1 MPNSG
6 DMMSIFGR
14 VAFVAIFCAASALQ
28 AQDQAKQTL
37 TLDFA
42 PPDIEVQPIC
52 LARASDADL
61 TKFWGAWDGITL
73 PDRDPSL
80 ITRDLRRLNEMDA
93 VGWDPTIQKAI
104 LALAKGDY
112 KFTPDDVLLA
122 QINQMLA
129 LGQFNALAESALVSK
144 LLANSASAS
153 SRIQFVLS
161 GLLNEGIGI
170 ERDPT
175 RGAEL
180 LVSAGYGGNAD
191 ALLALTRL
199 SMAGTAPADW
209 DITPD
214 LAVNMAFGAL
224 VGQMD
229 PLICDRIAR
238 IAREYT
244 EGTVVTRDDVM
255 AMRWYRFAAD
265 LGDPISAWRVVEYHL
280 QSELVTKDN
289 AVLMTY
295 LQKAANG
302 GLPYA
307 MVTLGRI
314 LEAGALT
321 AKDIPAAENL
331 YKRAAALGDR
341 DALLRLSAFL
351 EARLNTQPELRAAFV
366 DTLQRLSFLP
376 NAPGWAFGKQA
387 TLILQDQ
394 GRWKGQAASRP
405 LLLEAAKRQDPV
417 AIRALAQTDLGL
429 AHTEA
434 QFYAALDPLIQMMPN
449 FGDVSAVTEVQ
460 QAFMC
465 KAPTSPKRQ
474 EVAYWRNIEAAV
486 GSSSLEITPTQLA
499 SLNAEADPLAMA
511 TLQAQALS
519 GRAASLATLLAL
531 LRDKEASATSL
542 WADYA
547 ANFPGV
553 STAFA
558 NLELSRAK
566 TPAQR
571 DAALAYFRTAVEL
584 GEAGAALKLAAALLQ
599 DPDFSHRSEALAL
612 LEPLAA
618 QGIGEAMDL
627 LQIADPVAHPTPAA
641 VYAKYAQAIDARGDF
656 GALLLAMPFLAD
668 AAQRE
673 IYRARATEAMNCTFT
688 EAILF
693 ANVWGEVGDQPET
706 RRWISIAAELAGQ
719 DAWQMIVLGDTQRA
733 HLGAEGLETAIA
745 LYEQSNAKGSKTA
758 VQRLLKIYGV
768 QGDPRYDEER
778 AADLYV
784 ALISRSDPTGI
795 PDLLAELTRRNPA
808 LAVILD
814 LRLDLDDVYQKA
826 AEAGSP
832 PAMREHA
839 RRLRETAKQPVEVA
853 AATDWLIRASEA
865 GDAKAMLQLSQ
876 AYSLGVGVKPSVDL
890 AQSWLQR
897 AAEAGEPSAI
907 ELIKLLDTQ
916 SVAN

>member
-1 MPNSG
+1 MT
-6 DMMSIFGR
+6 IFR
-14 VAFVAIFCAASALQ
+14 QTACAVMICAATVAQ
-28 AQDQAKQTL
+28 AQKQPPQTL

-42 PPDIEVQPIC
+42 PPDMVVEPIC
-52 LARASDADL
+52 LPRASDADL

-73 PDRDPSL
+73 PDQDPSL
-80 ITRDLRRLNEMDA
+80 ITRDLRRLTEIDA
-93 VGWDPTIQKAI
+93 VAWDPTIQKAI

-129 LGQFNALAESALVSK
+129 LGQFNALVDSGLVSK
-144 LLANSASAS
+144 LLAKSDNAS

-170 ERDPT
+170 ARDPT

-191 ALLALTRL
+191 ALLALTKLRV
-199 SMAGTAPADW
+199 AGAAPKDW
-209 DITPD
+209 GITPD
-214 LAVNMAFGAL
+214 LAFNMAFGAL

-229 PLICDRIAR
+229 PLICDRIKR

-244 EGTVVTRDDVM
+244 AGTVITRDDVM

-280 QSELVTKDN
+280 ESELVTKDN
-289 AVLMTY
+289 AQLMTY
-295 LQKAANG
+295 LEKASDG

-314 LEAGALT
+314 LEAGAL
-321 AKDIPAAENL
+321 APQDIPAAESL

-351 EARLNTQPELRAAFV
+351 EARLKTQPELRAEFI
-366 DTLQRLSFLP
+366 DTLQRLSNLP
-376 NAPGWAFGKQA
+376 NAPAWAFSKQA
-387 TLILQDQ
+387 ALILQDE
-394 GRWKGQAASRP
+394 GRWTGQAASRP
-405 LLLEAAKRQDPV
+405 LLLEAAKRQDPS
-417 AIRALAQTDLGL
+417 AIRALAQIDLGL
-429 AHTEA
+429 ARTDA
-434 QFYAALDPLIQMMPN
+434 QFYAALDPLIQMVPN
-449 FGDVSAVTEVQ
+449 YGDVSAVTEVQ

-474 EVAYWRNIEAAV
+474 EAAYWQNVEATI
-486 GSSSLEITPTQLA
+486 GSSSLEIGPTQLA
-499 SLNAEADPLAMA
+499 SLNAGADPIAMA

-519 GRAASLATLLAL
+519 GRAVSLATLMAL
-531 LRDKEASATSL
+531 LPDKQASATRL

-547 ANFPGV
+547 VNFAGV

-571 DAALAYFRTAVEL
+571 DAALALFRKAVAL
-584 GEAGAALKLAAALLQ
+584 GEPEAALKLASALLQ
-599 DPDFSHRSEALAL
+599 EPDFSHRSEALVL

-618 QGIGEAMDL
+618 QGIGEAMSL
-627 LQIADPVAHPTPAA
+627 LQIADPIAYPKPAA

-656 GALLLAMPFLAD
+656 RSLLLAMPFLD
-668 AAQRE
+668 DTAQRE
-673 IYRARATEAMNCTFT
+673 IYRARAIEAMNCTFD

-693 ANVWGEVGDQPET
+693 ANVWGNLGDQPET
-706 RRWISIAAELAGQ
+706 QRWISIAAELVGH
-719 DAWQMIVLGDTQRA
+719 DAWQLIVLGDTQRA
-733 HLGAEGLETAIA
+733 YLGTEGLETAIA
-745 LYEQSNAKGSKTA
+745 LYEQSNKLGSKTA
-758 VQRLLKIYGV
+758 VQRLLKLYGV

-778 AADLYV
+778 AADLYE
-784 ALISRSDPTGI
+784 ALISRSDPAGI

-839 RRLRETAKQPVEVA
+839 RRLRETAKLPAEVA

-876 AYSLGVGVKPSVDL
+876 AYSLGVGVKPAVDL
-890 AQSWLQR
+890 AQSWLER

-916 SVAN
+916 AVLN